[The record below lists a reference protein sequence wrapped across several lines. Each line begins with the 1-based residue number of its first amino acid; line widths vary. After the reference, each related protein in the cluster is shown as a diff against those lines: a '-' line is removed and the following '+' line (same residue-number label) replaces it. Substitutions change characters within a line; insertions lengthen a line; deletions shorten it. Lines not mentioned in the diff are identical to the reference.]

1 VNPSGN
7 TKEGFGNVPFSRD
20 EFTADKITLF
30 VNLDLAQL
38 RGYALGAD
46 VVHLLVL
53 LALYKLRMLVEG
65 NLRLRTACDLALDG
79 AAIVSTNVTDF
90 ALPAKK
96 DLETDLGLAIKKVNE
111 SVEKKPRMIVTD
123 VEFNDDLK
131 KGKEDKESTSED
143 AEEAEAGSNE

>member
-1 VNPSGN
+1 
-7 TKEGFGNVPFSRD
+7 
-20 EFTADKITLF
+20 
-30 VNLDLAQL
+30 
-38 RGYALGAD
+38 
-46 VVHLLVL
+46 
-53 LALYKLRMLVEG
+53 
-65 NLRLRTACDLALDG
+65 
-79 AAIVSTNVTDF
+79 VTDF